1 MLKYFKIFYLY
12 SNLQDWRRLR
22 GELEEER
29 RGRRELEATVKQHA
43 ARLQAMDP
51 ANSWCGT
58 PAVLPCQFAM
68 PPIYTLTSGLL
79 GCDFS
84 DWQAKNKNNIIFRP
98 ELYFHG
104 MSMDFQN
111 VT

>member
-1 MLKYFKIFYLY
+1 MMLKYFKIFYLY

-51 ANSWCGT
+51 ANS
-58 PAVLPCQFAM
+58 
-68 PPIYTLTSGLL
+68 
-79 GCDFS
+79 
-84 DWQAKNKNNIIFRP
+84 
-98 ELYFHG
+98 
-104 MSMDFQN
+104 
-111 VT
+111 